1 MKASNRP
8 TAPRRQLTR
17 EELVRAAAK
26 LPKVT
31 VPRLGLSLDEV
42 MFELTGNRVWHVGQR
57 PAR

>member
-1 MKASNRP
+1 
-8 TAPRRQLTR
+8 
-17 EELVRAAAK
+17 
-26 LPKVT
+26 VT